1 MSKNQQPQPISQQ
14 QYNTLKAGYA
24 QRLGFDIDK
33 LTAEQEH
40 TLVEAMSAAGILRQD
55 IKALPGNSAVN
66 NDDIPNSGNIE
77 VASTEKIK
85 AATAKKSRRAAAS
98 TASRDAD
105 INRVLTQTAQQW
117 DQLGNLAADVA
128 ATAYSNA
135 FDSKLTE
142 FIVEALPG
150 SEYTGMSA
158 ADFLSTL

>member
-1 MSKNQQPQPISQQ
+1 MSKNQQPMSAQ

-24 QRLGFDIDK
+24 QKLGFDIDK
-33 LTAEQEH
+33 LTADQEH
-40 TLVEAMSAAGILRQD
+40 ELVESMAAAGILRQD
-55 IKALPGNSAVN
+55 IKALPGSGEVN
-66 NDDIPNSGNIE
+66 DGIPNTGNIE
-77 VASTEKIK
+77 VSLHEGVKS
-85 AATAKKSRRAAAS
+85 ATAKKSRRAAAS

-105 INRVLTQTAQQW
+105 INRVLVNTAQQW

-150 SEYTGMSA
+150 SQYTGMSA
-158 ADFLSTL
+158 ADFLSRH